1 MGLFDKFKKTD
12 ASDWDNAYKANPQ
25 FYAKEDGSPFC
36 AFALTEGT
44 DTILPKAPRYVIEGK
59 ELSDYKLVLVSTTK
73 DSILGEC
80 DYFEALEKL
89 EAFELDSNENNI
101 LVQGLSLSELD
112 EILE

>member
-1 MGLFDKFKKTD
+1 MGLFDKLKKTD

-44 DTILPKAPRYVIEGK
+44 ETILPKAPRYAIEGK
-59 ELSDYKLVLVSTTK
+59 ELSDYKLLLVSTTK

-80 DYFEALEKL
+80 DYFKALEKL
-89 EAFELDSNENNI
+89 EAFELDSNEDNI
-101 LVQGLSLSELD
+101 LVQGLSLSELE

>member
-1 MGLFDKFKKTD
+1 MGLFDKFKKKETNG
-12 ASDWDNAYKANPQ
+12 WENAYKANPQ
-25 FYAKEDGSPFC
+25 FYAKEGGSPFC

-44 DTILPKAPRYVIEGK
+44 ETILPRAPRYAIEGK
-59 ELSDYKLVLVSTTK
+59 ELSDYKLLLVSTTK

-80 DYFEALEKL
+80 EYFEALEKL

-101 LVQGLSLSELD
+101 LVQGLSLSELE

>member
-1 MGLFDKFKKTD
+1 MRVYT
-12 ASDWDNAYKANPQ
+12 
-25 FYAKEDGSPFC
+25 
-36 AFALTEGT
+36 TEGT
-44 DTILPKAPRYVIEGK
+44 ETILPKAPRYVIEEK

-101 LVQGLSLSELD
+101 LVQGLSLSELE

>member
-1 MGLFDKFKKTD
+1 MGLFDKFKKKETNG
-12 ASDWDNAYKANPQ
+12 WENAYKANPQ
-25 FYAKEDGSPFC
+25 FYAKDDGKPFG

-44 DTILPKAPRYVIEGK
+44 ETILPKSPNYAVDGNAITEYR
-59 ELSDYKLVLVSTTK
+59 LMLVSTTK

-101 LVQGLSLSELD
+101 LVQGLSLSELE